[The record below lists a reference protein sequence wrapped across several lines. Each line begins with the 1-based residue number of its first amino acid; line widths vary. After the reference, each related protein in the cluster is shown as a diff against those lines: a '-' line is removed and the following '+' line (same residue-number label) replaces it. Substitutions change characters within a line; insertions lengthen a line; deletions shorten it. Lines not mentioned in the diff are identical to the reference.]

1 MSGRRNIRPNAFSLG
16 ILRTVR
22 GSLKRFVALATITAL
37 GVTMLTGLRAA
48 CVDLRNS
55 ADAFFDEQHLFDVR
69 VQSTLGLTDE
79 DVEALATLDGVE
91 LAEGGY
97 AETVYTTVGSASE
110 KVDVKALSPSGKN
123 EPVVLEGHL
132 PERDD
137 QIAVTKRF
145 LDDSGLALGDTVTF
159 HGDEDDEPA
168 ADQDEKD
175 QDEKD
180 DGPLDDSSEVFE
192 RRDYTIVGSVLDP
205 MEINAGEGTMS
216 FRSSGASQYSF
227 FLTPDC
233 VTAEVYT
240 VVYLTVEG
248 ASDPLCYSA
257 DYEKIVDDVMQS
269 VEDARGERERARGE
283 SLRADATEEVDEAEA
298 EALEELADAEQEIED
313 GQAELDDGRA
323 EVADG
328 QAELDEQR
336 ADALAQLDDAQA
348 TIDDGRAELEEGS
361 AQLDDARQELE
372 EGIREYNEA
381 LPGAE
386 QQLKDGQAQLD
397 AARDELYS
405 TTIPGLEAQRDEVEA
420 TIDTLTQTVE
430 TIDDGV
436 AEMADG
442 IDAMAQSLPQ
452 GGDELSEIAAGVRDS
467 WAEVVSAA
475 QDGDKDDQD
484 DAVEGFSDALGE
496 AATTLTPVSE
506 SLAQTVEQL
515 SAQAEKLPSQIESI
529 DEGIAQLDLGIDQA
543 EKGVAAIDEQLAA
556 LEAGEAPEDDQKP
569 DDGVSED
576 VGEAEAPADSEA
588 SVEPETAEDDA
599 ADEDPEAPADP
610 GAPADPEAP
619 ADPLVEALLAKR
631 AELQATLDA
640 LLAQREELSAT
651 REQAVLA
658 QEAIPEQL
666 KSLEESQEGL
676 QQIIS
681 LGTADPKSD
690 ESAAA
695 MARGRIQAAD
705 GLVQARDGLAQL
717 ESGIAQAK
725 ATAKAEFPKQQALID
740 QGWQDLRNA
749 YEQLVS
755 AQETIEQSERE
766 LADGYAELE
775 SGQAELDE
783 QRADA
788 LAQLADAQQQLDDA
802 LAEIAEGQAEL
813 DDARATFEQE
823 RSDALAEIADARE
836 EIEDIPDATWYVQDR
851 SSLSSYASVDSDA
864 SSIEAIGTVIPIV
877 FFVVAVLISLTTM
890 TRMVEEERGIVGL
903 YKALGYGGARIV
915 SKYALYALAACLIG
929 GVVGN
934 VLGYVVLPAIIFTI
948 FSTMYALPGFLYGF
962 DPLWALAAFALF
974 AAGIVGATL
983 ITCWREMR
991 ETPASLMLPKAPKAG
1006 SRIFLE
1012 HIGPV
1017 WRRLGFLN
1025 KVTARNIFRY
1035 KRRFLMTVF
1044 GIAGC
1049 VALLITGF
1057 GIRDTVISLS
1067 PRQYGSEGVVAYDL
1081 MAVTSAD
1088 DLDEAAEGLLDS
1100 DEVSDLV
1107 RVYIDSLTVSYG
1119 DDKES
1124 VQLIVVP
1131 EGESLEGYVD
1141 LSGDGGTVALED
1153 VSTAIT
1159 KNAEQVMGI
1168 GVGDEVHLQD
1178 STLAEGE
1185 AQVGAIVNN
1194 YLGNM
1199 LYMTQD
1205 AYERA
1210 FDREFEPNGV
1220 LAHLSGGSDEQ
1231 VAFSEELSSDGR
1243 FLSVVSTQKLVNDF
1257 SSAFTLINT
1266 VVYVVIVLAAALSFT
1281 VVFTLSNTNISER
1294 ERELATIKVLGFKR
1308 PEVHRYINKETLIL
1322 TGIGVVAGMPL
1333 GYFLARSLTWILR
1346 MPSLYFDVVV
1356 DPLTYVISA
1365 VLAFAFTLV
1374 VNLITNR
1381 SLDRIDMV
1389 GALKSAE

>member
-79 DVEALATLDGVE
+79 DVEALAALDGVE
-91 LAEGGY
+91 LAEGGW
-97 AETVYTTVGSASE
+97 AEAAYTTVGSASE
-110 KVDVKALSPSGKN
+110 KVDVKALSPSGMN
-123 EPVVLEGHL
+123 EPAVLEGRL
-132 PERDD
+132 PEASDE
-137 QIAVTKRF
+137 IAVTARYLK
-145 LDDSGLALGDTVTF
+145 DSGLALGDTVTF

-168 ADQDEKD
+168 ADQDEKDQDEKD

-257 DYEKIVDDVMQS
+257 DYEKIVDDVMQN

-405 TTIPGLEAQRDEVEA
+405 TTIPGLEVQRDEVEA

-452 GGDELSEIAAGVRDS
+452 GGDELSEIATGVRDS

-599 ADEDPEAPADP
+599 ADEDPEAPV
-610 GAPADPEAP
+610 DPEAL

-725 ATAKAEFPKQQALID
+725 ATAEAEFPKQQALID

-755 AQETIEQSERE
+755 AQEIIEQSERE

-864 SSIEAIGTVIPIV
+864 SSIEAIGTVIPVV

-890 TRMVEEERGIVGL
+890 TRMVEEERGLVGL
-903 YKALGYGGARIV
+903 YKALGYGRARIL
-915 SKYALYALAACLIG
+915 SKYVLYALAACLFG

-948 FSTMYALPGFLYGF
+948 FSTMYALPYFLYGF

-991 ETPASLMLPKAPKAG
+991 ESPASLMLPKAPKAG

-1012 HIGPV
+1012 YIGPV
-1017 WRRLGFLN
+1017 WSRLGFLN
-1025 KVTARNIFRY
+1025 KVTARNLFRY
-1035 KRRFLMTVF
+1035 KRRFFMTVF

-1049 VALLITGF
+1049 VALLVTGF

-1067 PRQYGSEGVVAYDL
+1067 PRQYGDAGVIAYDL
-1081 MAVTSAD
+1081 MAVTSTD
-1088 DLDEAAEGLLDS
+1088 DLDAVVDDLLAD

-1107 RVYIDSLTVSYG
+1107 LVYIDSLTVSFG
-1119 DDKES
+1119 EDKES

-1131 EGESLEGYVD
+1131 EGSSVEDYVKLEGA
-1141 LSGDGGTVALED
+1141 SGE
-1153 VSTAIT
+1153 VSLDEAQAVIT
-1159 KNAEQVMGI
+1159 KNAEQVMGLS
-1168 GVGDEVHLQD
+1168 VGSVIHLQD

-1185 AQVGAIVNN
+1185 AHVGAIVDN
-1194 YLGNM
+1194 YLGNT
-1199 LYMTQD
+1199 LYMTEA
-1205 AYERA
+1205 AYEEA
-1210 FDREFEPNGV
+1210 FDQELEPNGV
-1220 LAHLSGGSDEQ
+1220 LAHLTGDADEQ
-1231 VAFSEELSSDGR
+1231 IALSERLSADGR
-1243 FLSVVSTQKLVNDF
+1243 YLSVVSTQKLVNDF

-1266 VVYVVIVLAAALSFT
+1266 VVYVVIILAAALSFT

-1322 TGIGVVAGMPL
+1322 TGIGVVVGLPV
-1333 GYFLARSLTWILR
+1333 GYALARSLTWILR

-1356 DPLTYVISA
+1356 DPLTYVVSA